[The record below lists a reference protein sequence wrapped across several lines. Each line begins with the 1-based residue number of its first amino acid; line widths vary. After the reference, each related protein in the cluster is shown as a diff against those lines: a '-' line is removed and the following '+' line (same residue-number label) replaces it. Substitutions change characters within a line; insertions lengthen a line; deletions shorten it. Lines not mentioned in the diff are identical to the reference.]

1 MTALVSLLSMPGS
14 EPGSAAQGKSTP
26 VLSITHG
33 LHQGVCLALD
43 KSVYI
48 IGSAASADLLL
59 SDSGIAERHMALRF
73 ANGQV
78 AVEALG
84 ADVSV
89 FSQDAR
95 EIRIPAG
102 RGHRARLPL
111 DIRLGSARLTLTS
124 DSDPLGKPPADQ
136 VAPIWQRKPRWIV
149 ALVLMFL
156 CVGAFAFRAE
166 PLPALS
172 LPAPVAT
179 PVVDERAQTVG
190 QARLWLEAQLRAANL
205 DRIKVNEIDGQL
217 NVAGSFDPA
226 QKARWTQ
233 VQQAFDGRFGQQVVL
248 HPGVVAGA
256 EVAKPRVRLQAVW
269 FGPNPYVIND
279 SGKRLYPGAALADN
293 WTLQSI
299 ENNQVILA
307 RGEERFTFTL

>member
-1 MTALVSLLSMPGS
+1 
-14 EPGSAAQGKSTP
+14 
-26 VLSITHG
+26 
-33 LHQGVCLALD
+33 
-43 KSVYI
+43 
-48 IGSAASADLLL
+48 
-59 SDSGIAERHMALRF
+59 
-73 ANGQV
+73 V